1 MSFYLHVAMFLV
13 GLYVLLKGASVFV
26 ASSSKIAKHYG
37 VSQFIIGMTLVAF
50 GTSLPELA
58 VSVTASI
65 TGSSGIAIGN
75 VVGSNIAN
83 IGLVVGLSALLLPIA
98 TGKRNMEQGAIVLL
112 LMALTSLLIL
122 GGLTRVEGLLL
133 VAFLLIYI
141 RTLLKDRSPV
151 GERITAAKHPL
162 KHLALASLGVI
173 GIIFGSDL
181 LVQSSVVFAEWA
193 GISEVVIGATI
204 IAVGTSLPELVTSA
218 TAALRG
224 YKEIAIGNI
233 LGSNVFNVAAVLGTA
248 ALIRPIAP
256 TVNLIMVDLPFMVGI
271 TALLL
276 LFMKSGWEISRK
288 EAAILL
294 AAYIAFIGFQF
305 I

>member
-1 MSFYLHVAMFLV
+1 
-13 GLYVLLKGASVFV
+13 
-26 ASSSKIAKHYG
+26 
-37 VSQFIIGMTLVAF
+37 
-50 GTSLPELA
+50 
-58 VSVTASI
+58 
-65 TGSSGIAIGN
+65 
-75 VVGSNIAN
+75 
-83 IGLVVGLSALLLPIA
+83 
-98 TGKRNMEQGAIVLL
+98 
-112 LMALTSLLIL
+112 
-122 GGLTRVEGLLL
+122 
-133 VAFLLIYI
+133 
-141 RTLLKDRSPV
+141 
-151 GERITAAKHPL
+151 L
-162 KHLALASLGVI
+162 KHLSIASLGVI

-181 LVQSSVVFAEWA
+181 LVQSSVAFAEWA
-193 GISEVVIGATI
+193 GVSEVVIGATI

-256 TVNLIMVDLPFMVGI
+256 TTNLIMVDLPFMVGI

-294 AAYIAFIGFQF
+294 AAYIAFLCFQF